1 MDKKTIKRL
10 LTYCKPYRFLIML
23 LTLLSIV
30 SVIFTLL
37 TPVLLGQAIDLL
49 VGKNQVDF
57 QGLFNKLIFI
67 GVVVLIIS
75 LIQWIMG
82 QITNTITYNITNDLR
97 NRVFDQIQVLPLKYI
112 DATSHGDI
120 LGRLINDIDL
130 IGQGLLQ
137 SFTSLL
143 TGIATIV
150 GTILIMAYIH
160 FSVAVIVVVL
170 TPLSLLVASLIVKRT
185 HSYFQEQL
193 AIRGEMNGFC
203 EEMIGNQKIVNIF
216 DYQVQNEEKFNEI
229 NERMHKSGVI
239 SQFYG
244 ALINPTTRL
253 VNSIVYAAVGI
264 YGAFQVLNGSFTVGI
279 LSSFL
284 TYANQYTKPFNE
296 ISSVMSEMQ
305 TAIAASQ
312 RVFAL
317 LDEETI
323 QELTTSKIIENKQ
336 GHIIIDHLNFS
347 YDPSKPLIQDFNYEA
362 KPGTM
367 TAIVGKTGCGKTTL
381 INLLMRFYD
390 PQKGKITIDGQDIA
404 SKKVALN
411 STYTVNVTPD
421 NGYAVENIFVNNNPV
436 EDVTYAN
443 QTATVTLKT
452 GDLDNEIF
460 NITAQIVQCKLD
472 VKDAEVS
479 YHNGMSTDKIA
490 QNIFAAVVGTDNVPE
505 ITLNDVTIEYD
516 ASLTGLGN
524 WKAIG
529 YQPEWYEPT
538 LHEFGKSTE
547 KIRITYKG
555 TDKYPFMQ
563 KTVTITLKDLREET
577 TLSINDGI
585 MMKYQSTEMMDA
597 VIKVLIAQNATVTDK
612 NGNVIDTTADDF
624 TYTPSTDEWK
634 AGEQEITV
642 TYNGNEDYL
651 SSSATTTI
659 TIKKGDANVW
669 VNSQNIKYKRY
680 FEIFRSRINLQDR
693 INNFPNCRNNTCIIT

>member
-30 SVIFTLL
+30 SVVFTLL
-37 TPVLLGQAIDLL
+37 TPVLIGQAIDLL
-49 VGKNQVDF
+49 VGKNQVHF
-57 QGLFNKLIFI
+57 QALLNKLIFI
-67 GVVVLIIS
+67 GIVILIIS

-185 HSYFQEQL
+185 NSYFQEQL
-193 AIRGEMNGFC
+193 ALRGEMNGYC

-216 DYQVQNEEKFNEI
+216 DYQEQNEEKFNEI

-264 YGAFQVLNGSFTVGI
+264 FGAFQVLNGSFTVGI

-390 PQKGKITIDGQDIA
+390 PQGGKITIDGVNIEDMNRDDLRKMYGMVLQDSWLFKGTI
-404 SKKVALN
+404 K
-411 STYTVNVTPD
+411 
-421 NGYAVENIFVNNNPV
+421 ENIAYGKTKASDEEIIEAAKKARVHKYIMSLPQGYDTMV
-436 EDVTYAN
+436 EEDGGNISQGQMQLVCIARIMLTHPPMLILDE
-443 QTATVTLKT
+443 ATSSIDTRTEL
-452 GDLDNEIF
+452 
-460 NITAQIVQCKLD
+460 QIQ
-472 VKDAEVS
+472 
-479 YHNGMSTDKIA
+479 
-490 QNIFAAVVGTDNVPE
+490 
-505 ITLNDVTIEYD
+505 
-516 ASLTGLGN
+516 
-524 WKAIG
+524 KAFD
-529 YQPEWYEPT
+529 E
-538 LHEFGKSTE
+538 
-547 KIRITYKG
+547 
-555 TDKYPFMQ
+555 
-563 KTVTITLKDLREET
+563 
-577 TLSINDGI
+577 
-585 MMKYQSTEMMDA
+585 MMK
-597 VIKVLIAQNATVTDK
+597 
-612 NGNVIDTTADDF
+612 GRTTFIVAHR
-624 TYTPSTDEWK
+624 
-634 AGEQEITV
+634 
-642 TYNGNEDYL
+642 L
-651 SSSATTTI
+651 S
-659 TIKKGDANVW
+659 TIKNADQIIVMDQGHIVEIGNHEELLQKQGYYHQLYY
-669 VNSQNIKYKRY
+669 SQ
-680 FEIFRSRINLQDR
+680 FE
-693 INNFPNCRNNTCIIT
+693 TE

>member
-1 MDKKTIKRL
+1 MDKKTIKSL
-10 LTYCKPYRFLIML
+10 LSYCSPYKFLIIS

-97 NRVFDQIQVLPLKYI
+97 NKVFDQIQVLPLKYI
-112 DATSHGDI
+112 DGTSHGDI

-170 TPLSLLVASLIVKRT
+170 TPLSLFVASLIVKRT

-323 QELTTSKIIENKQ
+323 QELSTSKIIENKQ
-336 GHIIIDHLNFS
+336 GHIVIDHLNFS
-347 YDPSKPLIQDFNYEA
+347 YDLSKPLIQDFNYEA

-390 PQKGKITIDGQDIA
+390 PQKGKITIDGVDIEEMNRDALRKMYGMVLQDSWLFKGTI
-404 SKKVALN
+404 K
-411 STYTVNVTPD
+411 
-421 NGYAVENIFVNNNPV
+421 ENIAYGKPEATDEEIIEAAKKARVHKYIMSLPQGYDTVV
-436 EDVTYAN
+436 EEDGGNMSQGQMQLVCIARIMLTHPPMLILDE
-443 QTATVTLKT
+443 ATSSIDTRTEL
-452 GDLDNEIF
+452 
-460 NITAQIVQCKLD
+460 QIQRAFDEMMKGRTTFIVAHRL
-472 VKDAEVS
+472 
-479 YHNGMSTDKIA
+479 STIKNADKIIVMD
-490 QNIFAAVVGTDNVPE
+490 QGHIVEVGNHEELLQKHGYYHQLYYSQFA
-505 ITLNDVTIEYD
+505 
-516 ASLTGLGN
+516 
-524 WKAIG
+524 
-529 YQPEWYEPT
+529 
-538 LHEFGKSTE
+538 TE
-547 KIRITYKG
+547 
-555 TDKYPFMQ
+555 
-563 KTVTITLKDLREET
+563 
-577 TLSINDGI
+577 
-585 MMKYQSTEMMDA
+585 
-597 VIKVLIAQNATVTDK
+597 
-612 NGNVIDTTADDF
+612 
-624 TYTPSTDEWK
+624 
-634 AGEQEITV
+634 
-642 TYNGNEDYL
+642 
-651 SSSATTTI
+651 
-659 TIKKGDANVW
+659 
-669 VNSQNIKYKRY
+669 
-680 FEIFRSRINLQDR
+680 
-693 INNFPNCRNNTCIIT
+693 

>member
-1 MDKKTIKRL
+1 MNLKIVRMVITMDKKTIKRL

-30 SVIFTLL
+30 SVVFTLL
-37 TPVLLGQAIDLL
+37 TPVLIGQAIDLL
-49 VGKNQVDF
+49 VGKNQVHF
-57 QGLFNKLIFI
+57 QALLNKLIFI
-67 GVVVLIIS
+67 GIVILIIS

-170 TPLSLLVASLIVKRT
+170 TPLS
-185 HSYFQEQL
+185 YFQEQL
-193 AIRGEMNGFC
+193 ALRGEMNGYC

-216 DYQVQNEEKFNEI
+216 DYQEQNEEKFNEI

-264 YGAFQVLNGSFTVGI
+264 FGAFQVLNGSFTVGL

-390 PQKGKITIDGQDIA
+390 PQGGKITIDGVNIEDMNRDDLRKMYGMVLQDSWLFKGTI
-404 SKKVALN
+404 K
-411 STYTVNVTPD
+411 
-421 NGYAVENIFVNNNPV
+421 ENIAYGKTKASDEEIIEAAKKARVHKYIMSLPQGYDTMV
-436 EDVTYAN
+436 EEDGGNMSQGQMQLVCIARIMLTHPPMLILDE
-443 QTATVTLKT
+443 ATSSIDTRTEL
-452 GDLDNEIF
+452 
-460 NITAQIVQCKLD
+460 QIQ
-472 VKDAEVS
+472 
-479 YHNGMSTDKIA
+479 
-490 QNIFAAVVGTDNVPE
+490 
-505 ITLNDVTIEYD
+505 
-516 ASLTGLGN
+516 
-524 WKAIG
+524 KAFD
-529 YQPEWYEPT
+529 E
-538 LHEFGKSTE
+538 
-547 KIRITYKG
+547 
-555 TDKYPFMQ
+555 
-563 KTVTITLKDLREET
+563 
-577 TLSINDGI
+577 
-585 MMKYQSTEMMDA
+585 MMK
-597 VIKVLIAQNATVTDK
+597 
-612 NGNVIDTTADDF
+612 GRTTFIVAHR
-624 TYTPSTDEWK
+624 
-634 AGEQEITV
+634 
-642 TYNGNEDYL
+642 L
-651 SSSATTTI
+651 S
-659 TIKKGDANVW
+659 TIKNADQIIVMDQGHIVEIGNHKELQLYY
-669 VNSQNIKYKRY
+669 SQ
-680 FEIFRSRINLQDR
+680 FE
-693 INNFPNCRNNTCIIT
+693 TE

>member
-1 MDKKTIKRL
+1 MDKKTIKSL
-10 LTYCKPYRFLIML
+10 LSYCSPYKFLIIS

-97 NRVFDQIQVLPLKYI
+97 NKVFDQIQVLPLKYI
-112 DATSHGDI
+112 DGTSHGDI

-170 TPLSLLVASLIVKRT
+170 TPLSLFVASLIVKRT

-323 QELTTSKIIENKQ
+323 QELSTSKIIENKQ
-336 GHIIIDHLNFS
+336 GHIVIDHLNFS
-347 YDPSKPLIQDFNYEA
+347 YDLSKPLIQDFNYEA

-390 PQKGKITIDGQDIA
+390 PQKGKITIDGVDIEEMNRDALRKMYGMVLQDSWLFKGTI
-404 SKKVALN
+404 K
-411 STYTVNVTPD
+411 
-421 NGYAVENIFVNNNPV
+421 ENIAYGKPEATDEEIIEAAKKARVHKYIMSLPQGYDTVV
-436 EDVTYAN
+436 EEDGGNMSQGQMQLVCIARIMLTHPPMLILDE
-443 QTATVTLKT
+443 ATSSIDTRTEL
-452 GDLDNEIF
+452 
-460 NITAQIVQCKLD
+460 QIQRAFDEMMKGRTTFIVAHRL
-472 VKDAEVS
+472 
-479 YHNGMSTDKIA
+479 STIKNADKIIVMD
-490 QNIFAAVVGTDNVPE
+490 QGHIIEVGNHEELLQKHGYYHQLYYSQFA
-505 ITLNDVTIEYD
+505 
-516 ASLTGLGN
+516 
-524 WKAIG
+524 
-529 YQPEWYEPT
+529 
-538 LHEFGKSTE
+538 TE
-547 KIRITYKG
+547 
-555 TDKYPFMQ
+555 
-563 KTVTITLKDLREET
+563 
-577 TLSINDGI
+577 
-585 MMKYQSTEMMDA
+585 
-597 VIKVLIAQNATVTDK
+597 
-612 NGNVIDTTADDF
+612 
-624 TYTPSTDEWK
+624 
-634 AGEQEITV
+634 
-642 TYNGNEDYL
+642 
-651 SSSATTTI
+651 
-659 TIKKGDANVW
+659 
-669 VNSQNIKYKRY
+669 
-680 FEIFRSRINLQDR
+680 
-693 INNFPNCRNNTCIIT
+693 

>member
-30 SVIFTLL
+30 SVVFTLL
-37 TPVLLGQAIDLL
+37 TPVLIGQAIDLL
-49 VGKNQVDF
+49 VGKNQVHF
-57 QGLFNKLIFI
+57 QALLNKLIFI
-67 GVVVLIIS
+67 GIVILIIS

-193 AIRGEMNGFC
+193 ALRGEMNGYC

-216 DYQVQNEEKFNEI
+216 DYQEQNEEKFNEI

-264 YGAFQVLNGSFTVGI
+264 FGAFQVLNGSFTVGI

-390 PQKGKITIDGQDIA
+390 PQGGKITIDDVNIEDMNREDLRKMYGMVLQDSWLFKGTI
-404 SKKVALN
+404 K
-411 STYTVNVTPD
+411 
-421 NGYAVENIFVNNNPV
+421 ENIAYGKTEASDEEIIEMLKDRKAIVLYNKTDLVSAVSMEALKEKINHPLIPISAKEETGIAQLADTIKSMFFSGKISFNDEVYITNARHKEALEEAADSLAMV
-436 EDVTYAN
+436 KQSIEDGMPEDFFSIDLMAAYGS
-443 QTATVTLKT
+443 LGKIT
-452 GDLDNEIF
+452 GEEVGEDLLNEIF
-460 NITAQIVQCKLD
+460 SKFC
-472 VKDAEVS
+472 
-479 YHNGMSTDKIA
+479 M
-490 QNIFAAVVGTDNVPE
+490 
-505 ITLNDVTIEYD
+505 
-516 ASLTGLGN
+516 
-524 WKAIG
+524 
-529 YQPEWYEPT
+529 
-538 LHEFGKSTE
+538 GK
-547 KIRITYKG
+547 
-555 TDKYPFMQ
+555 
-563 KTVTITLKDLREET
+563 
-577 TLSINDGI
+577 
-585 MMKYQSTEMMDA
+585 
-597 VIKVLIAQNATVTDK
+597 
-612 NGNVIDTTADDF
+612 
-624 TYTPSTDEWK
+624 
-634 AGEQEITV
+634 
-642 TYNGNEDYL
+642 
-651 SSSATTTI
+651 
-659 TIKKGDANVW
+659 
-669 VNSQNIKYKRY
+669 
-680 FEIFRSRINLQDR
+680 
-693 INNFPNCRNNTCIIT
+693 

>member
-10 LTYCKPYRFLIML
+10 LSYCSPYKFLIIS
-23 LTLLSIV
+23 LTVLSIV

-49 VGKNQVDF
+49 VGENQVDF

-67 GVVVLIIS
+67 GIVVLIIS

-97 NRVFDQIQVLPLKYI
+97 NKVFDQIQVLPLKYI
-112 DATSHGDI
+112 DGTSHGDI

-170 TPLSLLVASLIVKRT
+170 TPLSLFVASLIVKRT

-284 TYANQYTKPFNE
+284 TYANQYTRPFNE

-323 QELTTSKIIENKQ
+323 QELSTSKIIENKQ
-336 GHIIIDHLNFS
+336 GHIVIDHLNFS

-381 INLLMRFYD
+381 INLLMRFYN
-390 PQKGKITIDGQDIA
+390 PQKGKITIDGVDIEEMNRDDLRKMYGMVLQDSWLFKGTI
-404 SKKVALN
+404 K
-411 STYTVNVTPD
+411 
-421 NGYAVENIFVNNNPV
+421 ENIAYGKPEATDEEIIEAAKKARVHKYIISLPQGYDTVV
-436 EDVTYAN
+436 EEDGGNMSQGQMQLVCIARIMLTHPPMLILDE
-443 QTATVTLKT
+443 ATSSIDTRTEL
-452 GDLDNEIF
+452 
-460 NITAQIVQCKLD
+460 QIQRAFDEMMKGRTTFIVAHRL
-472 VKDAEVS
+472 
-479 YHNGMSTDKIA
+479 STIKNADKIIVMD
-490 QNIFAAVVGTDNVPE
+490 QGHIVEVGNHEELLQKHGYYHQLYYSQFA
-505 ITLNDVTIEYD
+505 
-516 ASLTGLGN
+516 
-524 WKAIG
+524 
-529 YQPEWYEPT
+529 
-538 LHEFGKSTE
+538 TE
-547 KIRITYKG
+547 
-555 TDKYPFMQ
+555 
-563 KTVTITLKDLREET
+563 
-577 TLSINDGI
+577 
-585 MMKYQSTEMMDA
+585 
-597 VIKVLIAQNATVTDK
+597 
-612 NGNVIDTTADDF
+612 
-624 TYTPSTDEWK
+624 
-634 AGEQEITV
+634 
-642 TYNGNEDYL
+642 
-651 SSSATTTI
+651 
-659 TIKKGDANVW
+659 
-669 VNSQNIKYKRY
+669 
-680 FEIFRSRINLQDR
+680 
-693 INNFPNCRNNTCIIT
+693 

>member
-1 MDKKTIKRL
+1 MNLKIVKKVKQMDKKTIKRL
-10 LTYCKPYRFLIML
+10 LSYCSPYKFLIIS
-23 LTLLSIV
+23 LTVLSIV

-49 VGKNQVDF
+49 VGENQVDF

-97 NRVFDQIQVLPLKYI
+97 NKVFDQIQVLPLKYI
-112 DATSHGDI
+112 DGTSHGDI

-170 TPLSLLVASLIVKRT
+170 TPLSLFVASLIVKRT

-284 TYANQYTKPFNE
+284 TYANQYTRPFNE

-323 QELTTSKIIENKQ
+323 QELSTSKIIENKQ
-336 GHIIIDHLNFS
+336 GHIVIDHLNFS

-381 INLLMRFYD
+381 INLLMRFYN
-390 PQKGKITIDGQDIA
+390 PQKGKITIDGVDIEEMNRDDLRKMYGMVLQDSWLFKGTI
-404 SKKVALN
+404 K
-411 STYTVNVTPD
+411 
-421 NGYAVENIFVNNNPV
+421 ENIAYGKPEATDEEIIEAAKKARVHKYIISLPQGYDTVV
-436 EDVTYAN
+436 EEDGGNMSQGQMQLVCIARIMLTHPPMLILDE
-443 QTATVTLKT
+443 ATSSIDTRTEL
-452 GDLDNEIF
+452 
-460 NITAQIVQCKLD
+460 QIQRAFDEMMKGRTTFIVAHRL
-472 VKDAEVS
+472 
-479 YHNGMSTDKIA
+479 STIKNADKIIVMD
-490 QNIFAAVVGTDNVPE
+490 QGHIVEVGNHEELLQKHGYYHQLYYSQFA
-505 ITLNDVTIEYD
+505 
-516 ASLTGLGN
+516 
-524 WKAIG
+524 
-529 YQPEWYEPT
+529 
-538 LHEFGKSTE
+538 TE
-547 KIRITYKG
+547 
-555 TDKYPFMQ
+555 
-563 KTVTITLKDLREET
+563 
-577 TLSINDGI
+577 
-585 MMKYQSTEMMDA
+585 
-597 VIKVLIAQNATVTDK
+597 
-612 NGNVIDTTADDF
+612 
-624 TYTPSTDEWK
+624 
-634 AGEQEITV
+634 
-642 TYNGNEDYL
+642 
-651 SSSATTTI
+651 
-659 TIKKGDANVW
+659 
-669 VNSQNIKYKRY
+669 
-680 FEIFRSRINLQDR
+680 
-693 INNFPNCRNNTCIIT
+693 

>member
-1 MDKKTIKRL
+1 MNLKIVRMVISMDKKTIKRL

-30 SVIFTLL
+30 SVVFTLL
-37 TPVLLGQAIDLL
+37 TPVLIGQAIDLL
-49 VGKNQVDF
+49 VGKNQVHF
-57 QGLFNKLIFI
+57 QALLNKLIFI
-67 GVVVLIIS
+67 GIVILIIS

-82 QITNTITYNITNDLR
+82 QVTNTITYNITNDLR

-185 HSYFQEQL
+185 YSYFQEQL
-193 AIRGEMNGFC
+193 ALRGEMNGYC

-216 DYQVQNEEKFNEI
+216 DYQEQNEEKFNEI

-264 YGAFQVLNGSFTVGI
+264 FGAFQVLNGSFTVGI

-323 QELTTSKIIENKQ
+323 QALTTSKIIENKQ

-390 PQKGKITIDGQDIA
+390 PQGGKITIDGVNIEDMNRDDLRKMYGMVLQDSWLFKGTI
-404 SKKVALN
+404 K
-411 STYTVNVTPD
+411 
-421 NGYAVENIFVNNNPV
+421 ENIAYGKTKASDEEIIEAAKKARVHKYIMSLPQGYDTMV
-436 EDVTYAN
+436 EEDGGNMSQGQMQLVCIARIMLTHPPMLILDE
-443 QTATVTLKT
+443 ATSSIDTRTEL
-452 GDLDNEIF
+452 
-460 NITAQIVQCKLD
+460 QIQ
-472 VKDAEVS
+472 
-479 YHNGMSTDKIA
+479 
-490 QNIFAAVVGTDNVPE
+490 
-505 ITLNDVTIEYD
+505 
-516 ASLTGLGN
+516 
-524 WKAIG
+524 KA
-529 YQPEWYEPT
+529 
-538 LHEFGKSTE
+538 F
-547 KIRITYKG
+547 
-555 TDKYPFMQ
+555 D
-563 KTVTITLKDLREET
+563 
-577 TLSINDGI
+577 
-585 MMKYQSTEMMDA
+585 EMMR
-597 VIKVLIAQNATVTDK
+597 
-612 NGNVIDTTADDF
+612 GRTTFIVAHR
-624 TYTPSTDEWK
+624 
-634 AGEQEITV
+634 
-642 TYNGNEDYL
+642 L
-651 SSSATTTI
+651 S
-659 TIKKGDANVW
+659 TIKNADQIIVMDQGHIVEIGNHEKLLQKQGYYHQLYY
-669 VNSQNIKYKRY
+669 SQ
-680 FEIFRSRINLQDR
+680 FE
-693 INNFPNCRNNTCIIT
+693 TE

>member
-10 LTYCKPYRFLIML
+10 LSYCSPYKFLIIS
-23 LTLLSIV
+23 LTVLSIV

-49 VGKNQVDF
+49 VGENQVDF

-97 NRVFDQIQVLPLKYI
+97 NKVFDQIQVLPLKYI
-112 DATSHGDI
+112 DGTSHGDI

-170 TPLSLLVASLIVKRT
+170 TPLSLFVASLIVKRT

-284 TYANQYTKPFNE
+284 TYANQYTRPFNE

-323 QELTTSKIIENKQ
+323 QELSTSKIIENKQ
-336 GHIIIDHLNFS
+336 GHIVIDHLNFS

-390 PQKGKITIDGQDIA
+390 PQKGKITIDGVDIEEMNRDDLRKMYGMVLQDSWLFKGTI
-404 SKKVALN
+404 K
-411 STYTVNVTPD
+411 
-421 NGYAVENIFVNNNPV
+421 ENIAYGKPEATDEKIIEAAKKARVHKYIMSLPQGYDTVV
-436 EDVTYAN
+436 EEDGGNMSQGQMQLVCIARIMLTHPPMLILDE
-443 QTATVTLKT
+443 ATSSIDTRTEL
-452 GDLDNEIF
+452 
-460 NITAQIVQCKLD
+460 QIQRAFDEMMKGRTTFIVAHRL
-472 VKDAEVS
+472 
-479 YHNGMSTDKIA
+479 STIKNADKIIVMD
-490 QNIFAAVVGTDNVPE
+490 QGHIVEVGNHEELLQKHGYYHQLYYSQFA
-505 ITLNDVTIEYD
+505 
-516 ASLTGLGN
+516 
-524 WKAIG
+524 
-529 YQPEWYEPT
+529 
-538 LHEFGKSTE
+538 TE
-547 KIRITYKG
+547 
-555 TDKYPFMQ
+555 
-563 KTVTITLKDLREET
+563 
-577 TLSINDGI
+577 
-585 MMKYQSTEMMDA
+585 
-597 VIKVLIAQNATVTDK
+597 
-612 NGNVIDTTADDF
+612 
-624 TYTPSTDEWK
+624 
-634 AGEQEITV
+634 
-642 TYNGNEDYL
+642 
-651 SSSATTTI
+651 
-659 TIKKGDANVW
+659 
-669 VNSQNIKYKRY
+669 
-680 FEIFRSRINLQDR
+680 
-693 INNFPNCRNNTCIIT
+693 

>member
-1 MDKKTIKRL
+1 MDKKTIKSL
-10 LTYCKPYRFLIML
+10 LSYCSPYKFLIIS
-23 LTLLSIV
+23 LTVLSIV

-97 NRVFDQIQVLPLKYI
+97 NKVFDQIQVLPLKYI
-112 DATSHGDI
+112 DGTSHGDI

-170 TPLSLLVASLIVKRT
+170 TPLSLFVASLIVKRT
-185 HSYFQEQL
+185 HSYFKEQL
-193 AIRGEMNGFC
+193 AIRVEMNGFC

-323 QELTTSKIIENKQ
+323 QELSTSKIIENKQ
-336 GHIIIDHLNFS
+336 GHIVIDHLNFS
-347 YDPSKPLIQDFNYEA
+347 YDLSKPLIQDFNYEA

-390 PQKGKITIDGQDIA
+390 PQKGKITIDGVDFEEMNRDALRKMYGMVLQDSWLFKGTI
-404 SKKVALN
+404 K
-411 STYTVNVTPD
+411 
-421 NGYAVENIFVNNNPV
+421 ENIAYGKPEATDEEIIEAAKKARVHKYIMSLPQGYDTVV
-436 EDVTYAN
+436 EEDGGNMSQGQMQLVCIARIMLTHPPMLILDE
-443 QTATVTLKT
+443 ATSSIDTRTEL
-452 GDLDNEIF
+452 
-460 NITAQIVQCKLD
+460 QIQRAFDEMMKGRTTFIVAHRL
-472 VKDAEVS
+472 
-479 YHNGMSTDKIA
+479 STIKNADKIIVMD
-490 QNIFAAVVGTDNVPE
+490 QGHIVEVGNHEELLQKHGYYHQLYYSQFA
-505 ITLNDVTIEYD
+505 
-516 ASLTGLGN
+516 
-524 WKAIG
+524 
-529 YQPEWYEPT
+529 
-538 LHEFGKSTE
+538 TE
-547 KIRITYKG
+547 
-555 TDKYPFMQ
+555 
-563 KTVTITLKDLREET
+563 
-577 TLSINDGI
+577 
-585 MMKYQSTEMMDA
+585 
-597 VIKVLIAQNATVTDK
+597 
-612 NGNVIDTTADDF
+612 
-624 TYTPSTDEWK
+624 
-634 AGEQEITV
+634 
-642 TYNGNEDYL
+642 
-651 SSSATTTI
+651 
-659 TIKKGDANVW
+659 
-669 VNSQNIKYKRY
+669 
-680 FEIFRSRINLQDR
+680 
-693 INNFPNCRNNTCIIT
+693 

>member
-30 SVIFTLL
+30 SVVFTLL
-37 TPVLLGQAIDLL
+37 TPVLIGQAIDLL
-49 VGKNQVDF
+49 VGKNQVHF
-57 QGLFNKLIFI
+57 QALLNKLIFI
-67 GVVVLIIS
+67 GIVILIIS

-170 TPLSLLVASLIVKRT
+170 TPLSLLVASLIVKRK

-193 AIRGEMNGFC
+193 ALRGEMNGYC

-216 DYQVQNEEKFNEI
+216 DYQEQNEEKFNEI

-264 YGAFQVLNGSFTVGI
+264 FGAFQVLNGSFTVGI

-390 PQKGKITIDGQDIA
+390 PQGGKITIDDVNIEDMNREDLRKMYGMVLQDSWLFKGTI
-404 SKKVALN
+404 K
-411 STYTVNVTPD
+411 
-421 NGYAVENIFVNNNPV
+421 ENIAYGKTEASDEEIIEAAKKTRVHKYIMSLPQGYDTMV
-436 EDVTYAN
+436 EEDGGNMSQGQMQLVCIARIMLTHPPMLILDEATSSIDTRTELQIQKAFDEMMKGRTTFIVAHRLSTIKNAN
-443 QTATVTLKT
+443 QIIVMDQ
-452 GDLDNEIF
+452 GHIVEIG
-460 NITAQIVQCKLD
+460 NHEELLQKQGY
-472 VKDAEVS
+472 
-479 YHNGMSTDKIA
+479 YHQLYYS
-490 QNIFAAVVGTDNVPE
+490 QFE
-505 ITLNDVTIEYD
+505 
-516 ASLTGLGN
+516 
-524 WKAIG
+524 
-529 YQPEWYEPT
+529 
-538 LHEFGKSTE
+538 TE
-547 KIRITYKG
+547 
-555 TDKYPFMQ
+555 
-563 KTVTITLKDLREET
+563 
-577 TLSINDGI
+577 
-585 MMKYQSTEMMDA
+585 
-597 VIKVLIAQNATVTDK
+597 
-612 NGNVIDTTADDF
+612 
-624 TYTPSTDEWK
+624 
-634 AGEQEITV
+634 
-642 TYNGNEDYL
+642 
-651 SSSATTTI
+651 
-659 TIKKGDANVW
+659 
-669 VNSQNIKYKRY
+669 
-680 FEIFRSRINLQDR
+680 
-693 INNFPNCRNNTCIIT
+693 

>member
-10 LTYCKPYRFLIML
+10 LSYCSPYKFLIIS
-23 LTLLSIV
+23 LTVLSIV

-49 VGKNQVDF
+49 VGENQVDF

-67 GVVVLIIS
+67 GIVVLIIS

-97 NRVFDQIQVLPLKYI
+97 NKIFDQIQVLPLKYI
-112 DATSHGDI
+112 DGASHGDI

-185 HSYFQEQL
+185 YSYFQEQL

-323 QELTTSKIIENKQ
+323 QELSTSKIIENKQ
-336 GHIIIDHLNFS
+336 GHIVIDHLNFS

-390 PQKGKITIDGQDIA
+390 PQKGKITIDGVDIEEMNRDDLRKMYGMVLQDSWLFKGTI
-404 SKKVALN
+404 K
-411 STYTVNVTPD
+411 
-421 NGYAVENIFVNNNPV
+421 ENIAYGKPEATDEEIIEAAKKARVHKYIMSLPQGYDTVV
-436 EDVTYAN
+436 EEDGGNMSQGQMQLVCIARIMLTHPPMLILDE
-443 QTATVTLKT
+443 ATSSIDTRTEL
-452 GDLDNEIF
+452 
-460 NITAQIVQCKLD
+460 QIQRAFDEMMKGRTTFIVAHRL
-472 VKDAEVS
+472 
-479 YHNGMSTDKIA
+479 STIKNADKIIVMD
-490 QNIFAAVVGTDNVPE
+490 QGHIVEVGNHEELLQKHGYYHQLYYSQFA
-505 ITLNDVTIEYD
+505 
-516 ASLTGLGN
+516 
-524 WKAIG
+524 
-529 YQPEWYEPT
+529 
-538 LHEFGKSTE
+538 TE
-547 KIRITYKG
+547 
-555 TDKYPFMQ
+555 
-563 KTVTITLKDLREET
+563 
-577 TLSINDGI
+577 
-585 MMKYQSTEMMDA
+585 
-597 VIKVLIAQNATVTDK
+597 
-612 NGNVIDTTADDF
+612 
-624 TYTPSTDEWK
+624 
-634 AGEQEITV
+634 
-642 TYNGNEDYL
+642 
-651 SSSATTTI
+651 
-659 TIKKGDANVW
+659 
-669 VNSQNIKYKRY
+669 
-680 FEIFRSRINLQDR
+680 
-693 INNFPNCRNNTCIIT
+693 

>member
-1 MDKKTIKRL
+1 MDKKTIKSL
-10 LTYCKPYRFLIML
+10 LSYCSPYKFLIIS

-75 LIQWIMG
+75 LIQWSMG

-97 NRVFDQIQVLPLKYI
+97 NKVFDQIQVLPLKYI
-112 DATSHGDI
+112 DGTSHGDI

-170 TPLSLLVASLIVKRT
+170 TPLSLFVASLIVKRT

-323 QELTTSKIIENKQ
+323 QELSTSKIIENKQ
-336 GHIIIDHLNFS
+336 GHIVIDHLNFS
-347 YDPSKPLIQDFNYEA
+347 YDLSKPLIQDFNYEA

-390 PQKGKITIDGQDIA
+390 PQKGKITIDGVDIEEMNRDALRKMYGMVLQDSWLFKGTI
-404 SKKVALN
+404 K
-411 STYTVNVTPD
+411 
-421 NGYAVENIFVNNNPV
+421 ENIAYGKPEATDEEIIEAAKKARVHKYIMSLPQGYDTVV
-436 EDVTYAN
+436 EEDGGNMSQGQMQLVCIARIMLTHPPMLILDE
-443 QTATVTLKT
+443 ATSSIDTRTEL
-452 GDLDNEIF
+452 
-460 NITAQIVQCKLD
+460 QIQRAFDEMMKGRTTFIVAHRL
-472 VKDAEVS
+472 
-479 YHNGMSTDKIA
+479 STIKNADKIIVMD
-490 QNIFAAVVGTDNVPE
+490 QGHIIEVGNHEELLQKHGYYHQLYYSQFA
-505 ITLNDVTIEYD
+505 
-516 ASLTGLGN
+516 
-524 WKAIG
+524 
-529 YQPEWYEPT
+529 
-538 LHEFGKSTE
+538 TE
-547 KIRITYKG
+547 
-555 TDKYPFMQ
+555 
-563 KTVTITLKDLREET
+563 
-577 TLSINDGI
+577 
-585 MMKYQSTEMMDA
+585 
-597 VIKVLIAQNATVTDK
+597 
-612 NGNVIDTTADDF
+612 
-624 TYTPSTDEWK
+624 
-634 AGEQEITV
+634 
-642 TYNGNEDYL
+642 
-651 SSSATTTI
+651 
-659 TIKKGDANVW
+659 
-669 VNSQNIKYKRY
+669 
-680 FEIFRSRINLQDR
+680 
-693 INNFPNCRNNTCIIT
+693 